1 MMSSST
7 TAPFDTGTD
16 PANSL
21 RTGTIGEHR
30 WHAPKP
36 CPWCSGFGV
45 QVHHTGV
52 CPRVRAIEYYP
63 DGTVKRVEFWP
74 EGRGS
79 AEADSRVRARVSLAP
94 VERTE
99 SDGGDVT
106 TTIGCAVTP
115 GWERERSTDTT
126 RVPPDCQWSL
136 TRA

>member
-1 MMSSST
+1 MSSST
-7 TAPFDTGTD
+7 AVLFDTTTD
-16 PANSL
+16 PADSL
-21 RTGTIGEHR
+21 RNGTFIGYEYP
-30 WHAPKP
+30 ALKP
-36 CPWCSGFGV
+36 CPWCSGLGG
-45 QVHHTGV
+45 QVYHAGV